1 MKKMID
7 LLTVAMHIGFSAKN
21 FTLNTS
27 AQIEILSH
35 NIS

>member
-7 LLTVAMHIGFSAKN
+7 LLTVAMHIGFNAEI
-21 FTLNTS
+21 FTLHTS

-35 NIS
+35 NIN